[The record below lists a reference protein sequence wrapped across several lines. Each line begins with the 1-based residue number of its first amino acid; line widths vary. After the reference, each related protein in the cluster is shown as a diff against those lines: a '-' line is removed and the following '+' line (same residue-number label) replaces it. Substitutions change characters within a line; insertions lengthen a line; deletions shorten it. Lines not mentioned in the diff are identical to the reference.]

1 MVEPHFHAA
10 ILSECDRSQQITHPS
25 DQPSRKPMSSNNIQQ
40 TDEAELF
47 REMAIA
53 LAVGRRNIPDEALV
67 QSFLL
72 VKYLSD
78 PETFVARKRLLER
91 VLRRPIQL
99 QKPVTHEELEKA
111 FIRVDRSGRPATIL
125 EFRAP
130 TKH

>member
-1 MVEPHFHAA
+1 V
-10 ILSECDRSQQITHPS
+10 
-25 DQPSRKPMSSNNIQQ
+25 SNNIQHS
-40 TDEAELF
+40 TTEEAELL
-47 REMAIA
+47 REMTIA
-53 LAVGRRNIPDEALV
+53 FVVARKHIPDEALV

-78 PETFVARKRLLER
+78 PVTFAARKRLLER

-125 EFRAP
+125 EFPTP
-130 TKH
+130 TKR